1 MRDDDFRIREERE
14 RNPDFEKLINRMC
27 RAKWI
32 DAIVERRERAL
43 QFHFTELGKERF
55 RTLFEIINEL
65 GNEQD
70 LMNADER
77 SEILAI
83 VEAWIQDVEE
93 QKD

>member
-1 MRDDDFRIREERE
+1 
-14 RNPDFEKLINRMC
+14 MC
-27 RAKWI
+27 RVGWI
-32 DAIVERRERAL
+32 DAIVERRRKAL
-43 QFHFTELGKERF
+43 HFHFTQPGKERF
-55 RTLFEIINEL
+55 RILFEIINEL

-70 LMNADER
+70 LMNAAER

>member
-1 MRDDDFRIREERE
+1 
-14 RNPDFEKLINRMC
+14 MC
-27 RAKWI
+27 RAGWI
-32 DAIVERRERAL
+32 DAIIERRRKAL
-43 QFHFTELGKERF
+43 YFHFTQLGKERF

-65 GNEQD
+65 GNERD
-70 LMNADER
+70 SMNADER